1 MDIPDSCEGCFPK
14 QMRNLEAVSGE
25 RQVVLCPLLASL
37 ALSSAN
43 RPPLIERHFLSMSEQ
58 CATESNGEGGVY
70 TIQLVQGARAVE
82 TLVAIQNSIAQTEA
96 IQEAAA

>member
-14 QMRNLEAVSGE
+14 QMRNLEKAGAE

-37 ALSSAN
+37 ALSSLN
-43 RPPLIERHFLSMSEQ
+43 RPPLVERHFLNMSER
-58 CATESNGEGGVY
+58 CATESSGEGGIY

-82 TLVAIQNSIAQTEA
+82 TLVAIRNATTQTE
-96 IQEAAA
+96 IIEEEAA